1 MVPTKI
7 LAIGAGGLQRA
18 LTHEFVH
25 ILNQRN
31 LYNGGIFVGQP
42 RGTEKADAFNQ
53 QNGIYHV
60 VTFDLS
66 GIHDI
71 RQVSSVVGATTLA
84 TEAGREQFYAQTEN
98 LLDLV
103 LIGVTEAGIAKGE
116 LAMDVLDETLYRYFG
131 HHGADVTLCVINT
144 DNLRNN
150 GDVIR
155 DILCN
160 EYPKRS
166 DDYAAWLEA
175 NVGFLNEMGDR
186 LVPQVYAIPDEIQ
199 EAARAQIE
207 GQDELITY
215 AEAPPATSLILEDLE
230 NRLRVPFGELQ
241 DYGVVVSRESIEPYH
256 DWKLLLVNSVHVPGI
271 THKGA
276 LSGIEYVNEAA
287 THPTFAP
294 HLERLMN
301 GYAEIVEADIPIA
314 GKSARAYSLEF
325 VERIRRVKDDNARIN
340 IIETVKLRERAADI
354 VRSPNYD
361 ASTELFKSDF
371 AYSFATVLRFL
382 TPGSPPV
389 TGKGHTISSPDD
401 YRGITDTGVEYEI
414 RDPDRTIQDV
424 LNGAFGANRTD
435 VEKRILTILSNATLW
450 SPAGTSSPSG
460 LDGNQ
465 DFMERV
471 AQYYHRLVNG
481 KTCLEVLESINV
493 E

>member
-1 MVPTKI
+1 MLPVKI

-53 QNGIYHV
+53 QNGVYHV
-60 VTFDLS
+60 VTFDMS

-84 TEAGREQFYAQTEN
+84 TEAGRAQFYAQTEN
-98 LLDLV
+98 PLDLL

-116 LAMDVLDETLYRYFG
+116 MAMDVLDETLYRYFCR
-131 HHGADVTLCVINT
+131 HGAEATFCVINT

-150 GDVIR
+150 GDIIR

-166 DDYAAWLEA
+166 NDYAVWLETK
-175 NVGFLNEMGDR
+175 VGFLNEMGDR
-186 LVPQVYAIPDEIQ
+186 LVPQVYAVPDEIK
-199 EAARAQIE
+199 AAAQAQI
-207 GQDELITY
+207 GSQDELITY
-215 AEAPPATSLILEDLE
+215 AEEMPATPLILEDLD
-230 NRLRVPFGELQ
+230 NRLCVPFGELQ
-241 DYGVVVSRESIEPYH
+241 DYGVVVSRESIESYH

-271 THKGA
+271 THKGE

-287 THPTFAP
+287 AHPIFAP
-294 HLERLMN
+294 HLKRLMN

-325 VERIRRVKDDNARIN
+325 VNRIRSVKDDNARIN

-361 ASTELFKSDF
+361 TSTELFKSDF

-382 TPGSPPV
+382 TP
-389 TGKGHTISSPDD
+389 HTISSPDD
-401 YRGITDTGVEYEI
+401 YIGITDTGAEYEI

-424 LNGAFGANRTD
+424 LKGAFGASRTD
-435 VEKRILTILSNATLW
+435 VETRLATIFSNAVLW
-450 SPAGTSSPSG
+450 SPAGAVSPSG

-465 DFMERV
+465 DFTERV
-471 AQYYHRLVNG
+471 AGYYHQLVNG
-481 KTCLEVLESINV
+481 KTCLEVLERINS

>member
-1 MVPTKI
+1 MRPIKI

-25 ILNQRN
+25 ILNERN

-42 RGTEKADAFNQ
+42 RGAEKADAFNQ

-60 VTFDLS
+60 VTFDLN
-66 GIHDI
+66 GIHEI
-71 RQVSSVVGATTLA
+71 QQVSSVAGATTLA

-98 LLDLV
+98 PLDLI

-116 LAMDVLDETLYRYFG
+116 LAMDVLDETLYRYFC
-131 HHGADVTLCVINT
+131 HHGAEVTLCVINT

-160 EYPKRS
+160 EYPKRGNGY
-166 DDYAAWLEA
+166 DTWLET

-186 LVPQVYAIPDEIQ
+186 LVPQAYAVPDEIK
-199 EAARAQIE
+199 AAAQAQIE
-207 GQDELITY
+207 APDELVTY
-215 AEAPPATSLILEDLE
+215 AEAMPATPLILEDL
-230 NRLRVPFGELQ
+230 NNMLRVPFGELQ
-241 DYGVVVSRESIEPYH
+241 DYGVIVRHESIEPYH

-271 THKGA
+271 THKGT
-276 LSGIEYVNEAA
+276 LSGIDYVNEAA
-287 THPTFAP
+287 SHPVFAP

-314 GKSARAYSLEF
+314 GKSAQAYTLEF
-325 VERIRRVKDDNARIN
+325 VDRIRRVKDDNARIN

-361 ASTELFKSDF
+361 ASTELFKADF

-382 TPGSPPV
+382 TP
-389 TGKGHTISSPDD
+389 HAISSLDD
-401 YRGITDTGVEYEI
+401 YRGITDTAAEYEI
-414 RDPDRTIQDV
+414 RDPDRTIQDI
-424 LNGAFGANRTD
+424 LRGSFGASQIA
-435 VEKRILTILSNATLW
+435 VEGRITSIFSNAALW
-450 SPAGTSSPSG
+450 SPAGATSPTG

-465 DFMERV
+465 DFLERV
-471 AQYYHRLVNG
+471 VQYYHRLVNG
-481 KTCLEVLESINV
+481 KTCLAVLEGINS
-493 E
+493 EST

>member
-1 MVPTKI
+1 MLPTKI

-31 LYNGGIFVGQP
+31 LYDGGIFIGQP

-53 QNGIYHV
+53 QDGVYHV
-60 VTFDLS
+60 VTFDMS
-66 GIHDI
+66 GVHDI
-71 RQVSSVVGATTLA
+71 QQISSVVGATTLA
-84 TEAGREQFYAQTEN
+84 TETGREQFYAQTEN
-98 LLDLV
+98 PLDLL

-116 LAMDVLDETLYRYFG
+116 LAMDVLEETLYRYFC
-131 HHGADVTLCVINT
+131 HHGADATLCVINT

-150 GDVIR
+150 GDIIR
-155 DILCN
+155 DILCH
-160 EYPKRS
+160 EYPRRS
-166 DDYAAWLEA
+166 DDYAAWLET

-186 LVPQVYAIPDEIQ
+186 LVPQVYAVPDEIK

-207 GQDELITY
+207 GQDALITY
-215 AEAPPATSLILEDLE
+215 AEAMPATSLILEDME
-230 NRLRVPFGELQ
+230 NMLRVPFSELE
-241 DYGVVVSRESIEPYH
+241 DCGVIVSQKSIEPYH

-271 THKGA
+271 THKGT

-287 THPTFAP
+287 VHPTFAP

-371 AYSFATVLRFL
+371 AYSFATVLRYL

-389 TGKGHTISSPDD
+389 IGKRHTVSDTDD
-401 YRGITDTGVEYEI
+401 YKGVTDTGETYEI

-424 LNGAFGANRTD
+424 LKGAFGTSRSD
-435 VEKRILTILSNATLW
+435 VDKRLTTIFSNAVLW
-450 SPAGTSSPSG
+450 SPAGAALPSG
-460 LDGNQ
+460 LDGNR
-465 DFMERV
+465 DFMARV
-471 AQYYHRLVNG
+471 GQYYYRLVNG
-481 KTCLEVLESINV
+481 ETCLGVLESINS

>member
-1 MVPTKI
+1 MLPTKI

-25 ILNQRN
+25 ILNERN

-53 QNGIYHV
+53 QNGTYHV

-66 GIHDI
+66 GIHGI

-98 LLDLV
+98 PLDLI
-103 LIGVTEAGIAKGE
+103 LIGVTEAGIATGE
-116 LAMDVLDETLYRYFG
+116 LAMDILDETLYRYFC
-131 HHGADVTLCVINT
+131 HHGADATLCVINT

-155 DILCN
+155 DMLRN

-166 DDYAAWLEA
+166 DDYAAWLET

-186 LVPQVYAIPDEIQ
+186 LVPQVYAVPDEIQ
-199 EAARAQIE
+199 AAARAQIR

-215 AEAPPATSLILEDLE
+215 AEALPATPLILEDL
-230 NRLRVPFGELQ
+230 NNMLRVPFGKLD
-241 DYGVVVSRESIEPYH
+241 DYGVIVSQESIEPYH

-271 THKGA
+271 THKGT
-276 LSGIEYVNEAA
+276 LSDIEYVNEAA
-287 THPTFAP
+287 SHPTFAP
-294 HLERLMN
+294 HLERLMR
-301 GYAEIVEADIPIA
+301 GYAEIVEADIPIT
-314 GKSARAYSLEF
+314 GKSARAYTLEF
-325 VERIRRVKDDNARIN
+325 VDRIRKVKDDNARIN

-361 ASTELFKSDF
+361 ASTERFKSDF

-382 TPGSPPV
+382 TP
-389 TGKGHTISSPDD
+389 HAISSLDD
-401 YRGITDTGVEYEI
+401 YRGITDTGAVYEI
-414 RDPDRTIQDV
+414 QDPDRTIQDI
-424 LNGAFGANRTD
+424 LRGAFGASQID
-435 VEKRILTILSNATLW
+435 VQGRIASIFSNATLW
-450 SPAGTSSPSG
+450 SPAAGAPLRG
-460 LDGNQ
+460 LHENR
-465 DFMERV
+465 DFTERV
-471 AQYYHRLVNG
+471 AGYYHRLVNG
-481 KTCLEVLESINV
+481 ETCLAVLESINA

>member
-1 MVPTKI
+1 MLPTKI
-7 LAIGAGGLQRA
+7 LALGAGGLQRA

-25 ILNQRN
+25 ILNERN

-42 RGTEKADAFNQ
+42 RGVEKVDAFNK

-60 VTFDLS
+60 VTFDLN

-71 RQVSSVVGATTLA
+71 QQVSSVVGATTLA
-84 TEAGREQFYAQTEN
+84 TEAGREKFYTQTEN
-98 LLDLV
+98 PLDLI

-116 LAMDVLDETLYRYFG
+116 LAMDVLDETLYRYFC
-131 HHGADVTLCVINT
+131 HHGADATLCVINT

-166 DDYAAWLEA
+166 DNYATWLET

-186 LVPQVYAIPDEIQ
+186 LVPQVYAVPDEIK

-207 GQDELITY
+207 MIDELITY
-215 AEAPPATSLILEDLE
+215 AEAMPATPLILEDL
-230 NRLRVPFGELQ
+230 NDMLRVPFGELQ
-241 DYGVVVSRESIEPYH
+241 DYGVIVSQESIEPYH
-256 DWKLLLVNSVHVPGI
+256 HWKLLLVNSVHVPGI
-271 THKGA
+271 THKGT
-276 LSGIEYVNEAA
+276 LSDIEYVNEAA
-287 THPTFAP
+287 SHPTFAP

-301 GYAEIVEADIPIA
+301 GYAKIVEADIPIP
-314 GKSARAYSLEF
+314 GKSAQAYTLEF
-325 VERIRRVKDDNARIN
+325 VDRIRRVKDDNARIN
-340 IIETVKLRERAADI
+340 IIETVKLRERAVDI

-382 TPGSPPV
+382 TP
-389 TGKGHTISSPDD
+389 HAISSLDD
-401 YRGITDTGVEYEI
+401 YRGITDTATEYEI

-424 LNGAFGANRTD
+424 LRGAYGASQID
-435 VEKRILTILSNATLW
+435 VEGRIASIFSNAALW
-450 SPAGTSSPSG
+450 SPAGATSPVS
-460 LDGNQ
+460 LNKNQ

-471 AQYYHRLVNG
+471 GQYYHRLVNG
-481 KTCLEVLESINV
+481 ETCLAVLESINAP
-493 E
+493 